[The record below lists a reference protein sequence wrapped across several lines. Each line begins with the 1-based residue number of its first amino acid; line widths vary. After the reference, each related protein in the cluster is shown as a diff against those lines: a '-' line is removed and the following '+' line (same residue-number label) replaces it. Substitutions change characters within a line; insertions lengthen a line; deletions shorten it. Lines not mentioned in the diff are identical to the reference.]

1 MFTSLVIALKE
12 LRKRGRGKDPAAFRI
27 VDIPSDNTAELRKK
41 GRGEDQVG
49 FRIVDIPNDNT
60 EAGIKEEEDP
70 DGFKTVD
77 IPSDNTAG
85 IKELRKRGGF
95 SWF

>member
-1 MFTSLVIALKE
+1 MVLELLTSLVIALQ
-12 LRKRGRGKDPAAFRI
+12 
-27 VDIPSDNTAELRKK
+27 ELRKK

-70 DGFKTVD
+70 DGFKIVD
-77 IPSDNTAG
+77 IPCDNTAG